1 MRALAVESPRLARVV
16 ERPTP
21 EPGPGEVLVQVGF
34 VGLCGTDLGTFTGKN
49 PLVSYPRVIGHE
61 IAGTVSV
68 AGRDVDAGWRGRR
81 VAINPYKHCG
91 ACAACAAGC
100 PNACRRNETLG
111 VQRDGALA
119 EFVAVPAARL
129 VPSDSLPLDVLA
141 LVEPFS
147 IGMHAV
153 ARTAVDHDDVVLVIG
168 CGGVG
173 TGAIAA
179 AAERGARVI
188 GFDLDARKRE
198 LAHAFGAA
206 HTVDAAADD
215 AADQVRALTAGE
227 GPSVVIEAA
236 GQASTYRLAL
246 EIVASSG
253 RIGCLG
259 WLKGDVPLEARQIV
273 FKEVTILGSRNATR
287 ELADVVRLFESGKVD
302 PRRVVT
308 DRVGLDAVPAML
320 ARWAEHPAGVGKIL
334 VSVA

>member
-1 MRALAVESPRLARVV
+1 MRALAIEAPGRAQVV
-16 ERPTP
+16 ERPMP
-21 EPGPGEVLVQVGF
+21 VPGPGEVLVQVGF

-61 IAGTVSV
+61 IAGTVM
-68 AGRDVDAGWRGRR
+68 AEGPDVDGGWRGRR
-81 VAINPYKHCG
+81 VAVNPYKHCG
-91 ACAACAAGC
+91 ACAACVAGH

-111 VQRDGALA
+111 VQREGALA
-119 EFVAVPAARL
+119 EFAAVPASRL
-129 VPSDSLPLDVLA
+129 VPSNSLPLDVLA

-153 ARTAVDHDDVVLVIG
+153 VRTEVAQRDTVLVIG

-173 TGAIAA
+173 SGAIAA
-179 AAERGARVI
+179 AADRGARVI
-188 GFDLDARKRE
+188 GVDVDAGKRDLA
-198 LAHAFGAA
+198 LTFGAA
-206 HTVDAAADD
+206 HTVDAGTAD

-236 GQASTYRLAL
+236 GLPSTYQFAL
-246 EIVASSG
+246 EVVASSG

-259 WLKGDVPLEARQIV
+259 WLKGEVPLEARQIV

-287 ELADVVRLFESGKVD
+287 ELGDVVRLFESGRVD

-308 DRVGLDAVPAML
+308 DRVALDEVPRVM
-320 ARWAEHPAGVGKIL
+320 ARWAERPAGIGKIL
-334 VSVA
+334 VAV

>member
-1 MRALAVESPRLARVV
+1 MRALAESPELARVV

-21 EPGPGEVLVQVGF
+21 EPGPGEVLVEVGF

-61 IAGTVSV
+61 IAGTVS
-68 AGRDVDAGWRGRR
+68 AGGRAVDAGWRGRR

-91 ACAACAAGC
+91 ACAACLAGH
-100 PNACRRNETLG
+100 PNACRRNEP
-111 VQRDGALA
+111 VS
-119 EFVAVPAARL
+119 RL

-188 GFDLDARKRE
+188 GLDLDARKRE

-206 HTVDAAADD
+206 HTVDAAAAD

-236 GQASTYRLAL
+236 GQASTYRFAL

-308 DRVGLDAVPAML
+308 DRVGLDEVPAVM
-320 ARWAEHPAGVGKIL
+320 ARWAAHPAGIGKIL

>member
-1 MRALAVESPRLARVV
+1 MRAVAIESPALARRV
-16 ERPTP
+16 ERPRPTA
-21 EPGPGEVLVQVGF
+21 GPGEVLVQVGF
-34 VGLCGTDLGTFTGKN
+34 VGLCGTDLGTFTGQN

-61 IAGTVSV
+61 IAGTVT
-68 AGRDVDAGWRGRR
+68 AEGPGVDACWRGRR
-81 VAINPYKHCG
+81 VAVNPYKHCG
-91 ACAACAAGC
+91 LCAACAVGR
-100 PNACRRNETLG
+100 PNACRCNETLG

-119 EFVAVPAARL
+119 EFVAVPVSRL

-153 ARTAVDHDDVVLVIG
+153 ARTEVHHGDTVLVIG

-173 TGAIAA
+173 TGAVAA
-179 AAERGARVI
+179 ASDRGARVI

-215 AADQVRALTAGE
+215 AAGQVRALTAGE

-236 GQASTYRLAL
+236 GQPATYRFAL

-287 ELADVVRLFESGKVD
+287 ELADVVRLFESGRVD

-308 DRVGLDAVPAML
+308 DRVGLDEVPHVL
-320 ARWAEHPAGVGKIL
+320 ARWAERPAGIGKIL
-334 VSVA
+334 VAVQ